1 MWEVG
6 TKVYIRRLIKC
17 DRPYSTGFEK
27 ELKGCYGTITE
38 CVEGLL
44 GEYHYTV
51 IVGDEFISGALS
63 GSFRPGELANLGPY
77 WPTYRIG
84 DTVRI
89 CDMSKEE
96 KMTYPPEWDTNMDQ
110 YIGQTTRVVGH
121 TNRKDCYRL
130 EGNDWIWHAS
140 NLEPASEFI
149 GY

>member
-6 TKVYIRRLIKC
+6 TKVYIRRLLCC
-17 DRPYSTGFEK
+17 DRPYATGFEK

-51 IVGDEFISGALS
+51 IAGDEFISSTLS
-63 GSFRPGELANLGPY
+63 GSFRPGELTNLGPY

-89 CDMSKEE
+89 CDVSEEE
-96 KMTYPPEWDTNMDQ
+96 KQQYPVGWNRQMDK
-110 YIGQTTRVVGH
+110 YIGVTARIVKHRV
-121 TNRKDCYRL
+121 TDDAYEL
-130 EGNDWIWHAS
+130 EGSDWVWHAV
-140 NLEPASEFI
+140 NLKPASEFV